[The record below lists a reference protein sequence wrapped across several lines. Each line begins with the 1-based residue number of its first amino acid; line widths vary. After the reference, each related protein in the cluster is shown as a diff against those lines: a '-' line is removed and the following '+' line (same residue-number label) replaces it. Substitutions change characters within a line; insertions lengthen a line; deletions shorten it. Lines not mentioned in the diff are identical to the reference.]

1 MNGNWVQR
9 SRSNG
14 VNQGKPFPVPG
25 PGERPRYSASDE
37 LVVVLF
43 VCKMSC
49 PETQQKRMETDQ
61 ITIRVD
67 KEAADAYRAAS
78 EEERRKIDSLLNLKL
93 RKATR
98 SQVSIKTYM
107 DEISRRAE
115 ERGLT
120 PEILESLLN
129 EE

>member
-1 MNGNWVQR
+1 
-9 SRSNG
+9 
-14 VNQGKPFPVPG
+14 
-25 PGERPRYSASDE
+25 
-37 LVVVLF
+37 
-43 VCKMSC
+43 
-49 PETQQKRMETDQ
+49 METDQ

-67 KEAADAYRAAS
+67 KEAADAYRAAT
-78 EEERRKIDSLLNLKL
+78 EEERRKIDSLLNLRL
-93 RKATR
+93 RDATR

>member
-1 MNGNWVQR
+1 M
-9 SRSNG
+9 
-14 VNQGKPFPVPG
+14 PVTRRCT
-25 PGERPRYSASDE
+25 GERQSVRALEKNSPSGP
-37 LVVVLF
+37 F
-43 VCKMSC
+43 VTKVSQSKKYIDM
-49 PETQQKRMETDQ
+49 KTDQ

-67 KEAADAYRAAS
+67 KETAEAYRAAS

-93 RKATR
+93 RRATR

-107 DEISRRAE
+107 DEISRRAK

-129 EE
+129 DE

>member
-1 MNGNWVQR
+1 
-9 SRSNG
+9 
-14 VNQGKPFPVPG
+14 
-25 PGERPRYSASDE
+25 
-37 LVVVLF
+37 
-43 VCKMSC
+43 
-49 PETQQKRMETDQ
+49 METDQ

-67 KEAADAYRAAS
+67 KEVAEAYRAAS
-78 EEERRKIDSLLNLKL
+78 VEERRKIESLLNLRL
-93 RKATR
+93 RSATR

-107 DEISRRAE
+107 DEISRRVE

>member
-1 MNGNWVQR
+1 M
-9 SRSNG
+9 
-14 VNQGKPFPVPG
+14 K
-25 PGERPRYSASDE
+25 
-37 LVVVLF
+37 
-43 VCKMSC
+43 
-49 PETQQKRMETDQ
+49 TDQ
-61 ITIRVD
+61 ITIQVDERV
-67 KEAADAYRAAS
+67 AQVYRAAS

-93 RKATR
+93 RNVAR
-98 SQVSIKTYM
+98 SQLSLKAYM

>member
-1 MNGNWVQR
+1 MHFG
-9 SRSNG
+9 SAHA
-14 VNQGKPFPVPG
+14 GKPAS
-25 PGERPRYSASDE
+25 GELDRYSASDE

-43 VCKMSC
+43 VSEMSC

-93 RKATR
+93 RNATR
-98 SQVSIKTYM
+98 SQVSIKRYM